1 MKMICATWITLSA
14 WLALPSPPA
23 QTSVNV
29 QFWPIKFVVGMRN
42 PIVTTTG
49 YGLRRDSVIEINGRT
64 ITTNSTH
71 VGQFGRL
78 EAEIPSFLLAAPGV
92 LQIAVYTPPPNS
104 WRSAATEVTVVPSKQ
119 PASIE
124 IGAPKTRVGPKE
136 RQTLTVRVTNL
147 GSESFYVPVEIHPGS
162 GGNMLDSS
170 YTLEVKRP
178 NQRSFVDATTSF
190 GDGIYTKKPREEE
203 LVQAGKIVAV
213 GPGETYT
220 GTGVLYVDS
229 VFDWF
234 ANRPPLQTPGRYAI
248 RIHFSPRYPPGA
260 DEFKI
265 KFLSESVLSNVV
277 VITVLR

>member
-1 MKMICATWITLSA
+1 MRMIYTTLIMLSA
-14 WLALPSPPA
+14 WLALPNPPA
-23 QTSVNV
+23 QTKVNL
-29 QFWPIKFVVGMRN
+29 QFWPMEFVVGMRN
-42 PIVTTTG
+42 PIVTVKG
-49 YGLRRDSVIEINGRT
+49 NGLRRDSVIQINGRT

-78 EAEIPSFLLAAPGV
+78 EGEIPSSLLAAPCV
-92 LQIAVYTPPPNS
+92 LQISVYTPPPNS
-104 WRSAATEVTVVPSKQ
+104 WRSAATEITVVPSRQ
-119 PASIE
+119 SASIE

-136 RQTLTVRVTNL
+136 KLTLTILVTNL

-190 GDGIYTKKPREEE
+190 ADGIYRKKPTEEE
-203 LVQAGKIVAV
+203 LVQGGKIVAV

-220 GTGVLYVDS
+220 GTGILYVDS

-248 RIHFSPRYPPGA
+248 RIQFSPRHPPGA

-277 VITVLR
+277 VITVLP